1 MLLSVLGC
9 PPRKSMRLL
18 QKQAQAGQRYLSAL
32 RREVVRLAMLADSAL
47 DGRVFAKAV
56 GRLEED
62 ELLELKG
69 AYEAQVAK
77 RFPVPVQLRQR
88 QAELPED
95 AAVFQV

>member
-1 MLLSVLGC
+1 
-9 PPRKSMRLL
+9 
-18 QKQAQAGQRYLSAL
+18 
-32 RREVVRLAMLADSAL
+32 MLADSAL

-62 ELLELKG
+62 ELLELKC

>member
-1 MLLSVLGC
+1 MSGHLWRCRPSPGREL
-9 PPRKSMRLL
+9 RLL

-62 ELLELKG
+62 ELLELKC
-69 AYEAQVAK
+69 A
-77 RFPVPVQLRQR
+77 
-88 QAELPED
+88 
-95 AAVFQV
+95 